1 MVPANTFS
9 NWLKLISRENGG
21 GAVFGGRVRWG
32 RGGKKGLLLGN
43 QSVDRPPLSP
53 RQPLPLT
60 MRPDEL
66 SGPGAVCACVLGA
79 GVPRWLHQSAT
90 SWHSSLHHC
99 PTGRLRFSFV
109 LNQSTA
115 HQFLHHS
122 PCWRREMYGSL
133 PPCQEGAS
141 LAACVTQGYA
151 LWTISHSAMPLNKRW
166 ITCRIFLVLSASNLH
181 LNIDLLCHVPLKY

>member
-1 MVPANTFS
+1 MAPNWPIQMVPANTFS

-79 GVPRWLHQSAT
+79 GVPR
-90 SWHSSLHHC
+90 
-99 PTGRLRFSFV
+99 
-109 LNQSTA
+109 
-115 HQFLHHS
+115 
-122 PCWRREMYGSL
+122 
-133 PPCQEGAS
+133 
-141 LAACVTQGYA
+141 
-151 LWTISHSAMPLNKRW
+151 
-166 ITCRIFLVLSASNLH
+166 
-181 LNIDLLCHVPLKY
+181 